1 MRKKM
6 NKFKEKYGPW
16 ALITGGTSG
25 IGEAI
30 SHELA
35 SKGIN
40 IVLVARKTDELESKA
55 AGLKAMYR
63 VATQIISADL
73 ATEEGIDKVKTKTQ
87 EFSIGLLAIAAGLEV
102 NGAFEKNDI
111 KKELKVIQ
119 ININATLQLTHHFAE
134 KMVTAGKGGIILVAS
149 LSGHMP
155 NPYFANYAGTKAY
168 ILNFGASLY
177 GELKPKGVDVTV
189 LSPGLTNTPMT
200 KDNGVDWSKTP
211 MQAMTPEVVAQ
222 TAINA
227 LGKKL
232 IAIPGTKN
240 KIMAAMA
247 KHSPLKMQAQMNEKM
262 MRKAI
267 SPNKL

>member
-1 MRKKM
+1 MIS
-6 NKFKEKYGPW
+6 FKEKYGPW
-16 ALITGGTSG
+16 ALVTGATSG

-30 SHELA
+30 AHQLA

-40 IVLVARKTDELESKA
+40 IVLVARRKEELELKSA
-55 AGLKAMYR
+55 ALKIKH
-63 VATQIISADL
+63 QIETRTISADL
-73 ATEEGIDKVKTKTQ
+73 ATEEGIEQVKISTK
-87 EFSIGLLAIAAGLEV
+87 ELPIGLLAIAAGLEV

-111 KKELKVIQ
+111 QKELKVVQ
-119 ININATLQLTHHFAE
+119 ININATLQLTHHFTE
-134 KMVTAGKGGIILVAS
+134 KMVSMGKGGIILVAS

-168 ILNFGASLY
+168 MLNFGASLY

-200 KDNGVDWSKTP
+200 KGNGVDWSKTP
-211 MQAMTPEVVAQ
+211 MQAMSPVQVAQ
-222 TAINA
+222 TAVNA

-232 IAIPGTKN
+232 IAIPGIKN

-247 KHSPLKMQAQMNEKM
+247 KYSPLKMQAKMNEQM
-262 MRKAI
+262 MKNAI
-267 SPNKL
+267 SANKL